1 MVDWM
6 AIAAA
11 CGLTI
16 AVGLGFV
23 LWENFELRRAA
34 RERLRRRLAEPVF
47 VHVPAGRRHG
57 LDVRDR
63 RDRAA

>member
-1 MVDWM
+1 M

-11 CGLTI
+11 CGLTV

-23 LWENFELRRAA
+23 LWEHFELCRSS

-47 VHVPAGRRHG
+47 VHVPGSRLHR
-57 LDVRDR
+57 LEVRDR